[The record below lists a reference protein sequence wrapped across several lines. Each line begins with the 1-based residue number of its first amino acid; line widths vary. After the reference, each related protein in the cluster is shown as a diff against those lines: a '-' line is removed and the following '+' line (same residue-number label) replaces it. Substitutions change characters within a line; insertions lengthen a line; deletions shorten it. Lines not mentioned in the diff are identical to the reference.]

1 MGNDIQHLCSLLSKY
16 GGHDYD
22 KTADWTGDLNN
33 TWKAVMSAIEAAAA
47 DVGDFEMVGTQIHS
61 QNFPTHKVRE
71 YGYFFLKWKEGPT
84 ELHDSISV
92 EIHNQFICIWMHRV
106 EKEKQEKDKKEL
118 LQLRIEAIRLQFEP
132 YRIDIAKEE
141 KDDSLY
147 LDEIRKGIAQ
157 VLHHWKEAYQ
167 KGWTRAV
174 DIKAEFVSWAQGPNF
189 KEASAKLYANRYLG
203 KYISEN
209 TSKQLNVFAAWSVSS
224 LKTLRDELEND
235 PKWQQWKQSHRNEAG
250 DAVSALNKYQN
261 FLEKNNLFQMSTN
274 NSSDESAQAS
284 RELTSLNTILYG
296 PPGTGKTYNT
306 RRYALATCFKNA
318 DVEEKNKIR
327 AMLSSEDDKSIKNEY
342 DDLVKAGRIRFV
354 TFHQS
359 YGYEEFIQGISAKTE
374 NGEVEYFVKN
384 GVFVDFCDTARGK
397 KEPYIFII
405 DEINRGNISK
415 IFGELITLIEDTKRE
430 DCDDAQSAELP
441 HGGRF
446 SVPKNVYILGTMNT
460 ADRSIALLD
469 TALRRRFDFIEM
481 MPSQTLLDGVTVD
494 GINIQKLLNCMN
506 ERIEFL
512 FDREHT
518 IGHAFFM
525 SLRKNPTAEK
535 LKEIFRNKVIP
546 LLQEYFYDD
555 YQKIGLVLGSSF
567 VKKAKAPDSLQKQNL
582 GDVYRI
588 AGKDEWNFRAI
599 LTATDSEKSEESESE

>member
-1 MGNDIQHLCSLLSKY
+1 MINNIQHLCSLLSKH

-22 KTADWTGDLNN
+22 KTANWTIDLNN
-33 TWKAVMSAIEAAAA
+33 TWKKVMSTIEAAAVN
-47 DVGDFEMVGTQIHS
+47 VGDFEMVRTQIHS

-71 YGYFFLKWKEGPT
+71 YGYFFLKWKEGLT

-92 EIHNQFICIWMHRV
+92 EIHNQFIRIWMHRV
-106 EKEKQEKDKKEL
+106 EKEKQEQGKKEL

-147 LDEIRKGIAQ
+147 LDEICEGITQ
-157 VLHHWKEAYQ
+157 MLHHWKEAYQ
-167 KGWTRAV
+167 MGWTRAV
-174 DIKAEFVSWAQGPNF
+174 DIKAEFVRWAQGPNF

-209 TSKQLNVFAAWSVSS
+209 TSQQLNVFAAWSVSS
-224 LKTLRDELEND
+224 LETLRDELEND

-250 DAVSALNKYQN
+250 DAVSAINKYQN

-274 NSSDESAQAS
+274 NSSDESEQAS
-284 RELTSLNTILYG
+284 WELSSLNTILYG

-306 RRYALATCFKNA
+306 KRYAVATCGGTISDDA
-318 DVEEKNKIR
+318 DIKKQYKDLVEE
-327 AMLSSEDDKSIKNEY
+327 
-342 DDLVKAGRIRFV
+342 GRIKFV

-359 YGYEEFIQGISAKTE
+359 YGYEEFIQGIAAKVNE
-374 NGEVEYFVKN
+374 ESRQVEYTTKD
-384 GVFVDFCDTARGK
+384 GVFVRFC
-397 KEPYIFII
+397 KEAAKIENKDRNYIFII

-430 DCDDAQSAELP
+430 GCDDAQFAELP

-446 SVPKNVYILGTMNT
+446 SVPANVYILGTMNT

-588 AGKDEWNFRAI
+588 ADKDEWNFKAI
-599 LTATDSEKSEESESE
+599 LTATDSEKSEDSESE

>member
-1 MGNDIQHLCSLLSKY
+1 MIDVFFERMTREYQSHREKYPNGDITSDFWHFLKKCQQTFAELLNKKEDKYTINFRYSQGAMALVPCLGIKQNGLPKSLKEGIYVCYLLS
-16 GGHDYD
+16 
-22 KTADWTGDLNN
+22 ADGKRLYLTLNQGCENKRGDEL
-33 TWKAVMSAIEAAAA
+33 KRVV
-47 DVGDFEMVGTQIHS
+47 DDFRKNHRALFEKFS
-61 QNFPTHKVRE
+61 E
-71 YGYFFLKWKEGPT
+71 
-84 ELHDSISV
+84 ISLSD
-92 EIHNQFICIWMHRV
+92 IDLGS
-106 EKEKQEKDKKEL
+106 EKDKHKNYEKGCFCS
-118 LQLRIEAIRLQFEP
+118 IE
-132 YRIDIAKEE
+132 YK
-141 KDDSLY
+141 
-147 LDEIRKGIAQ
+147 
-157 VLHHWKEAYQ
+157 
-167 KGWTRAV
+167 
-174 DIKAEFVSWAQGPNF
+174 
-189 KEASAKLYANRYLG
+189 KEASYDNAKLERDLENMLDLYDGMIA
-203 KYISEN
+203 ITQSCDIPN
-209 TSKQLNVFAAWSVSS
+209 TS
-224 LKTLRDELEND
+224 DELM
-235 PKWQQWKQSHRNEAG
+235 
-250 DAVSALNKYQN
+250 KYDYKLPSVN
-261 FLEKNNLFQMSTN
+261 
-274 NSSDESAQAS
+274 A
-284 RELTSLNTILYG
+284 ILYG
-296 PPGTGKTYNT
+296 PPGTGKTFNT
-306 RRYALATCFKNA
+306 KRYAVAACGGTVTDDAEVVNNQYTKLM
-318 DVEEKNKIR
+318 EE
-327 AMLSSEDDKSIKNEY
+327 
-342 DDLVKAGRIRFV
+342 GRIKFV

-359 YGYEEFIQGISAKTE
+359 YGYEEFIQGIAA
-374 NGEVEYFVKN
+374 EVNKDGQVKYTTKD
-384 GVFVDFCDTARGK
+384 GVFVRFCQVAAKRENKDK
-397 KEPYIFII
+397 NYVFII

-415 IFGELITLIEDTKRE
+415 IFGELITLIEDTKRDGAE
-430 DCDDAQSAELP
+430 DAQSAVLP
-441 HGGRF
+441 QPYTDEDGKVTYKTF

>member
-1 MGNDIQHLCSLLSKY
+1 
-16 GGHDYD
+16 
-22 KTADWTGDLNN
+22 
-33 TWKAVMSAIEAAAA
+33 MSAIEAAAA

-71 YGYFFLKWKEGPT
+71 YGYFFLKWKEGLT

-92 EIHNQFICIWMHRV
+92 EIHNQFIRIWMHRV

-167 KGWTRAV
+167 MGWTRAV

-318 DVEEKNKIR
+318 DVEEKNNIKAI
-327 AMLSSEDDKSIKNEY
+327 LSSGDDKSIKNEY
-342 DDLVKAGRIRFV
+342 DALVRAGRIRFV

-374 NGEVEYFVKN
+374 NGKVEYFVKN
-384 GVFVDFCDTARGK
+384 GVFVDFCETARGK
-397 KEPYIFII
+397 EEPYIFII

-430 DCDDAQSAELP
+430 GRDDAQSAELP

>member
-1 MGNDIQHLCSLLSKY
+1 
-16 GGHDYD
+16 
-22 KTADWTGDLNN
+22 
-33 TWKAVMSAIEAAAA
+33 MSAIKAAAA
-47 DVGDFEMVGTQIHS
+47 DVGDFEMVDTQIHS

-71 YGYFFLKWKEGPT
+71 YGYFFLKWKEGLT

-106 EKEKQEKDKKEL
+106 EKEKQGKDKKEL

-157 VLHHWKEAYQ
+157 VLHHWREVYCM
-167 KGWTRAV
+167 GWTDIV
-174 DIKAEFVSWAQGPNF
+174 DIKREFKQWTQTEAGGNMAKTAADKYVSYLNSFETKHPEDGYVIW
-189 KEASAKLYANRYLG
+189 YAW
-203 KYISEN
+203 
-209 TSKQLNVFAAWSVSS
+209 TPSS
-224 LKTLRDELEND
+224 LNKIRKQLEND
-235 PKWQQWKQSHRNEAG
+235 QVWNRWQQNHPKEANN
-250 DAVSALNKYQN
+250 ANAALNKYAT
-261 FLEKNNLFQMSTN
+261 FLEYFSPLISHKKTEQFSAITDSMKN
-274 NSSDESAQAS
+274 DI
-284 RELTSLNTILYG
+284 LTSVNTILYG

-374 NGEVEYFVKN
+374 NGKVEYFVKK
-384 GVFVDFCDTARGK
+384 GVFVDFCETARGK
-397 KEPYIFII
+397 EEPYIFII

-430 DCDDAQSAELP
+430 GCDDAQFAELP